1 MSKLYNTQADFASI
15 FNELCSFSKKNSVKY
30 LTSHYLGD
38 Y

>member
-1 MSKLYNTQADFASI
+1 MFKYDKLNFFKMLISYK
-15 FNELCSFSKKNSVKY
+15 LCSFSKKNSVKY